1 VYAQTFHTLVSNN
14 YLRPTTTFSHLSPR
28 DKLMEYEAEARK
40 EIKNFPTAKELRE
53 AKEKAEARFK
63 REQQEA
69 ENIGL
74 VKRKVNEKVGH
85 RQSKKRAI
93 EEEVVDDTVYFRANS
108 SKFNVHIRNTLI
120 EEACRQR
127 YNSAAGAV
135 MRAVLKATEAKQ
147 LELTDPRSEPTA
159 LASIASFISDDEDL
173 ASGLHFG
180 SSKTPS
186 TMGLIKEYLGLLAAA
201 DNPTQ
206 AGRAGAFLS
215 LIGSTSGKVQVEF
228 ETICKRLRQGVL
240 ESVAREKY
248 GDDGVRVI
256 RFLLEVGKMGGD
268 QIAKMAM
275 MANKDVRPLLAS
287 MSEENLVSIQEVPKG
302 ADRNPTRTFYVWHV
316 DLPKAYSVILR
327 NLYRTLFNIQLRRRA
342 EEEEPSLKVVLEKCA
357 RSDVQEDP
365 SLLNRN
371 ERETLQTWEEK
382 RDKLLLLEMRVEEM
396 VFTVRDLGKVASPD
410 E

>member
-1 VYAQTFHTLVSNN
+1 L
-14 YLRPTTTFSHLSPR
+14 
-28 DKLMEYEAEARK
+28 
-40 EIKNFPTAKELRE
+40 
-53 AKEKAEARFK
+53 
-63 REQQEA
+63 
-69 ENIGL
+69 
-74 VKRKVNEKVGH
+74 
-85 RQSKKRAI
+85 
-93 EEEVVDDTVYFRANS
+93 
-108 SKFNVHIRNTLI
+108 
-120 EEACRQR
+120 
-127 YNSAAGAV
+127 
-135 MRAVLKATEAKQ
+135 
-147 LELTDPRSEPTA
+147 
-159 LASIASFISDDEDL
+159 
-173 ASGLHFG
+173 
-180 SSKTPS
+180 
-186 TMGLIKEYLGLLAAA
+186 
-201 DNPTQ
+201 
-206 AGRAGAFLS
+206 
-215 LIGSTSGKVQVEF
+215 STSGKVQVEF